1 MASFLLAVAF
11 THHNCYNRNLSY
23 IFWSKMNGHSFY
35 NIRKRTLGMKNI
47 GNIFK
52 TDMKNIGTNW
62 VAAILIGGL
71 ILLPSLYAWV
81 NIKAMWDPYSQTDQI
96 PVGIVNEDNGKNGR
110 DKENHAGDEIVD
122 NLKEN
127 NDMGWKF
134 VDREEAMDKVEYGD
148 YFAVIGI
155 PED

>member
-1 MASFLLAVAF
+1 MASFLISVAL
-11 THHNCYNRNLSY
+11 TNHNCYNRNLSY
-23 IFWSKMNGHSFY
+23 ISWPKMNGHSFY

-96 PVGIVNEDNGKNGR
+96 SEGIVKEDTGSMLS
-110 DKENHAGDEIVD
+110 DKEIDAGDGLVD
-122 NLKEN
+122 SYRK
-127 NDMGWKF
+127 
-134 VDREEAMDKVEYGD
+134 R
-148 YFAVIGI
+148 
-155 PED
+155 